1 MGGEHRMGSRD
12 GMREPVPVLDAD
24 DPVAAF
30 GEVAAAGGRL
40 ALPTSGTSGLAR
52 VVVRSTRSWTDSF
65 EAVARLTDLSSTSR
79 VWIPGPL
86 TATMNLFAAVHAAAA
101 GATRV
106 ESLATATHA
115 QLTPAGL
122 RRLLDSGA
130 DLRGRTVVVA
140 GDALDPSL
148 RLRAEEAGARVA
160 HYYGAA
166 ELSFVAWG
174 PDRDELR
181 PFPGVDIEVRDGEIW
196 VRSPYLASGYL
207 RTRTGSHRRPSR
219 KLSGC
224 DMDTPMTPAP
234 SRQFPE
240 GPGGGAAQEPGPPD
254 DRGEAGP
261 LRIGADGFGTVGD
274 RGRLDGDRVVVDGR
288 PDAITTGGA
297 TVLIADIEAVLR
309 PVIRGELVVVGVPH
323 PTLGAV
329 VVGMLT
335 DEADLGPVRHAA
347 MDLGAGRPRRW
358 YVRADLPLTA
368 AGKVDRA
375 SLAAELAPSTDVGR
389 RVGGSE

>member
-1 MGGEHRMGSRD
+1 MGGEHRMGMRV

-24 DPVAAF
+24 DPVVAF

-40 ALPTSGTSGLAR
+40 ALPTSGTSGPAR

-122 RRLLDSGA
+122 RRLLDAGA

-207 RTRTGSHRRPSR
+207 RTPHRQPRSPLPETVGLRHRHADDTCPKSTVSR
-219 KLSGC
+219 
-224 DMDTPMTPAP
+224 
-234 SRQFPE
+234 
-240 GPGGGAAQEPGPPD
+240 GPGWRGSAGARTPGRSRGGRPAE
-254 DRGEAGP
+254 DR
-261 LRIGADGFGTVGD
+261 
-274 RGRLDGDRVVVDGR
+274 RGRLWHGR
-288 PDAITTGGA
+288 
-297 TVLIADIEAVLR
+297 
-309 PVIRGELVVVGVPH
+309 
-323 PTLGAV
+323 
-329 VVGMLT
+329 
-335 DEADLGPVRHAA
+335 
-347 MDLGAGRPRRW
+347 
-358 YVRADLPLTA
+358 
-368 AGKVDRA
+368 
-375 SLAAELAPSTDVGR
+375 
-389 RVGGSE
+389 